1 MKTKINV
8 FIVNVTHKVVS
19 FIMLFAFREEDGEEE
34 DGEEENS
41 ESDGD
46 GDGGNE

>member
-34 DGEEENS
+34 NS